1 MGLRSQKIMMN
12 LIRSHNPKK
21 HVKSFFYASRGL
33 GHVFMNEANFRVHIV
48 ATLLVS
54 TLAYFLKFSYF
65 EWIFLAFTI
74 GFVLILEIV
83 NTLVE
88 EMVDHL
94 VQEHSESARIV
105 KDLGA
110 AAVFLAAILSVF
122 VGCLLFIPKLVPY
135 F

>member
-1 MGLRSQKIMMN
+1 MHHLLK
-12 LIRSHNPKK
+12 SHNPKK

-33 GHVFMNEANFRVHIV
+33 SHVFLNEANFRVHVV

-54 TLAYFLKFSYF
+54 TLAYLLKFSAF
-65 EWIFLAFTI
+65 EWILLSFTV

-83 NTLVE
+83 NSLVE

-110 AAVFLAAILSVF
+110 AAVLLAALLSVF
-122 VGCLLFIPKLVPY
+122 VGALLFIPKLIPY
-135 F
+135 FHPAIS